1 MRSLSTAGLIA
12 SPLLVLLAWL
22 LVFNNHN
29 EIHYWFEYRSLP
41 MALGVILM
49 ALHAPA
55 AVEAHKLGSLPE
67 ACEPAQYGGFEPG
80 QDQASP
86 E

>member
-1 MRSLSTAGLIA
+1 
-12 SPLLVLLAWL
+12 
-22 LVFNNHN
+22 
-29 EIHYWFEYRSLP
+29 